1 MANMGDVND
10 DDFLV
15 LDMAAAGELLG
26 RIRQG
31 SGKAICLAIL
41 LREKKPTWRYYK
53 KEHHAEWKLIEKRR
67 AENPGRRTAGLHE
80 PPDGYIGGFRRMEI
94 LRVEKNSARKA

>member
-41 LREKKPTWRYYK
+41 LREKKPTWR
-53 KEHHAEWKLIEKRR
+53 
-67 AENPGRRTAGLHE
+67 
-80 PPDGYIGGFRRMEI
+80 
-94 LRVEKNSARKA
+94 